1 MTVSQQSICLSNI
14 PGVVTV
20 IKLIQ
25 PDLACSNYAHAEADH
40 IFTFGKDQF
49 IGAQRH
55 KATTCDFSLWFG
67 PLVFMP
73 PKCGAVLLSG
83 AESQLGNSQQYS
95 WEARDKQ
102 MVLRGSY
109 KVGYSA

>member
-1 MTVSQQSICLSNI
+1 MVLRDLKSL
-14 PGVVTV
+14 PV
-20 IKLIQ
+20 I
-25 PDLACSNYAHAEADH
+25 
-40 IFTFGKDQF
+40 
-49 IGAQRH
+49 
-55 KATTCDFSLWFG
+55 FSLWFG

-102 MVLRGSY
+102 VVLKGSY
-109 KVGYSA
+109 KVEYSA